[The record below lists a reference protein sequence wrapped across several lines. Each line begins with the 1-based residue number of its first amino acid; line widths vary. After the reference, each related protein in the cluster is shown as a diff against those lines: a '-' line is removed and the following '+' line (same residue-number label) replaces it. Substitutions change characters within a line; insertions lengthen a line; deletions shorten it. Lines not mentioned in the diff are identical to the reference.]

1 MNNPNMSISQL
12 MNTLA
17 MKAADKLYPEDNAR
31 MAGVEEGRAAGITE
45 GMVAG
50 AQGLLAELSPNNQPG
65 ADVNAEM
72 QQYAMELM
80 GMANSETDPERLI
93 QIQDELMRFG
103 YSPEQYMS
111 APEPEAPMMPQSQEV
126 APQGAAPAQNMDM
139 AGLMNT
145 LVQGA

>member
-31 MAGVEEGRAAGITE
+31 MAGIEEGRAAGMQE
-45 GMVAG
+45 GMIAG
-50 AQGLLAELSPNNQPG
+50 AQGLLAELTPNNQPG

-72 QQYAMELM
+72 QQYAMELI
-80 GMANSETDPERLI
+80 GMANSETNPERLM
-93 QIQDELMRFG
+93 QIQNELMKFG

-111 APEPEAPMMPQSQEV
+111 KPEPEAPMMQQGQEMT
-126 APQGAAPAQNMDM
+126 PQGAAPAQNMNM

-145 LVQGA
+145 LMQG